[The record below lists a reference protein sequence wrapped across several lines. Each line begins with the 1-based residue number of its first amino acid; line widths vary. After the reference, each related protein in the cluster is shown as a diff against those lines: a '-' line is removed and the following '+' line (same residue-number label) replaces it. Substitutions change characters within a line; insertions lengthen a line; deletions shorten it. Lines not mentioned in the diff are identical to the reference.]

1 MAYNK
6 DFPADDSYLADF
18 PANERE
24 QIRAIVEDKIV
35 NAGKL
40 NGLNSSNDT
49 GQVPVSNGTVNTNL
63 NADMLD
69 GHHEDYFSKDGHVH
83 NNASTSTAGF
93 MSSADK
99 TKLDGVATGAEVN
112 QNAFGN
118 VSVGSTTLQAD
129 NKQDTLYIAA
139 GNNISI
145 AADETNDKITI
156 GLTGTVPEANGG
168 TGQTNLG
175 NVTVGYARALNSWEY
190 RPTTA
195 NNTFAD
201 ARVRYYLA
209 SSAMSTAKPPYD
221 GAILHLPGDNCSRD
235 MQLFISNKDATV
247 SVRAQN
253 GSADW
258 SESTGWKKLAFEA
271 DVPKNNGT
279 GATGTWPISV
289 NGNAATAT
297 KLATQRTIS
306 VSGTGLSAAAKA
318 FDGTGNITI
327 PVTLADALLAIAGLT
342 PSAGKLPVFTGANT
356 ASLATITDFA
366 KTLLGKA
373 SADDVRSAIGAVNAS
388 GAGVVAGNVSNANA
402 WWVKLGGTIPLIIQG
417 GYKYVDKR
425 TDVYVPFPIAYS
437 TVLSIVGTPVVNAE
451 NGSGKGL
458 ENIKTYNTTSFVY
471 YSGYDINYK
480 NLLWLS
486 VGI

>member
-93 MSSADK
+93 MSAADK

-118 VSVGSTTLQAD
+118 VAVGTSTLQAD

-139 GNNISI
+139 GSNVSI

-156 GLTGTVPEANGG
+156 GLTGIVPVANGG
-168 TGQTNLG
+168 TGKANLD
-175 NVTVGYARALNSWEY
+175 NVNVGGAGALNSWKY

-201 ARVRYYLA
+201 AKVRYYLA
-209 SSAMSTAKPPYD
+209 TSSMTTAKPPLD
-221 GAILHLPGDNCSRD
+221 GAILHLPCDNGSWD
-235 MQLFISNKDATV
+235 SQLFVGNEGTV

-258 SESTGWKKLAFEA
+258 SKSTGWKKLAFDGEMQTAITNAINSALASVTKTLSNNMHAQYPVGSYIYSDKA
-271 DVPKNNGT
+271 DNPATYLPYMSDTTWVQTAAGRVLIGAGT
-279 GATGTWPISV
+279 AD
-289 NGNAATAT
+289 
-297 KLATQRTIS
+297 
-306 VSGTGLSAAAKA
+306 SGTVYTAGQ
-318 FDGTGNITI
+318 TGGEEKH
-327 PVTLADALLAIAGLT
+327 TLT
-342 PSAGKLPVFTGANT
+342 TSEMPSHNHDMG
-356 ASLATITDFA
+356 
-366 KTLLGKA
+366 
-373 SADDVRSAIGAVNAS
+373 
-388 GAGVVAGNVSNANA
+388 GAGDHNHAFSGVYSNSDTKTTRYENTNDSSRVRA
-402 WWVKLGGTIPLIIQG
+402 WIQNNH
-417 GYKYVDKR
+417 
-425 TDVYVPFPIAYS
+425 TQ
-437 TVLSIVGTPVVNAE
+437 N
-451 NGSGKGL
+451 
-458 ENIKTYNTTSFVY
+458 
-471 YSGYDINYK
+471 SGYHTHAIHSTGGGEAHNNMQPYTVVYC
-480 NLLWLS
+480 WRRTA
-486 VGI
+486 